1 MKRYLLICAL
11 ITLGTLIAGWLV
23 SSHLP
28 ERVPV
33 HWDMHG
39 KVNGYSTR
47 ATAVLLMPAI
57 MTGMTLLFAALPAI
71 SPRHFEIGPFL
82 STYLYIMVVI
92 ISMMAYFQ
100 AVILWAAF
108 SPTLP
113 ITRAILGG
121 ICVLWILMA
130 NVMGKVKRNFF
141 VGVRTPWTLASERVW
156 NATHRFAAHL
166 WVWCGLLGL
175 LLAFFSS
182 LPWAVFTLII
192 VSALVPVVY
201 SFMYYKR
208 LERQKE
214 I

>member
-11 ITLGTLIAGWLV
+11 ITIGTLIAGWLV
-23 SSHLP
+23 SPHLP
-28 ERVPV
+28 VRVPA
-33 HWDMHG
+33 HWDLHG
-39 KVNGYSTR
+39 NVNGYSTR
-47 ATAVLLMPAI
+47 ATAVLMMPAI
-57 MTGMTLLFAALPAI
+57 MAGLTLLFAALPAL

-92 ISMMAYFQ
+92 IATMAYFQ

-108 SPTLP
+108 SSTLP
-113 ITRAILGG
+113 ITRAISGG

-166 WVWCGLLGL
+166 WVWCGFLGL
-175 LLAFFSS
+175 LLAFFSP
-182 LPWAVFTLII
+182 LPWAVFVLI
-192 VSALVPVVY
+192 VTSALVPVVY
-201 SFMYYKR
+201 SFAFYKK
-208 LERQKE
+208 LERQGE
-214 I
+214 V